1 MKKIITFSVLLLS
14 VFQAKAQ
21 YSKFIQAVDEY
32 VPAPGQFVNTLPQ
45 YEEGNT
51 AADMAQKCTECIAAG
66 KGDMI
71 TLGAYGGY
79 VTFHFDHP
87 VANIPGQK
95 DFAVWG
101 NAFYDNSEPAIVM
114 VSVDENQ
121 NGLPDDTWYELAGS
135 EYYKSATVHGYEITY
150 TYDALN
156 SPTIAE
162 TLLSTSPLLSPIF
175 AAVLLR
181 ERVTKYNILGILI
194 STAGVFALTL
204 AGSTNYSIG
213 SYWGIPLAFAAV
225 SAAVIDSVMMRKAP
239 LKYSALSFI
248 FYTQLISLCFFIPIW
263 FIKEGPQVFDNG
275 QWTLDNGQFVTAL
288 WCVGYLT
295 IFASVIAF
303 ILFCYA
309 LRQIGVTQANA
320 FNNIRPAFTALW
332 MILFFG
338 EHLPLAKW
346 IGMGLIIFGLFV
358 CQKQEKVSDS

>member
-1 MKKIITFSVLLLS
+1 MPVSGNRTQYVAVAALIVSMIIWSVSGIAIKHALAVLPPFTMIVMRFVPSVLLMLIIGLVRRKHS
-14 VFQAKAQ
+14 LFCLQKMEL
-21 YSKFIQAVDEY
+21 KD
-32 VPAPGQFVNTLPQ
+32 LPLFL
-45 YEEGNT
+45 
-51 AADMAQKCTECIAAG
+51 IAG
-66 KGDMI
+66 FCQPF
-71 TLGAYGGY
+71 L
-79 VTFHFDHP
+79 
-87 VANIPGQK
+87 
-95 DFAVWG
+95 
-101 NAFYDNSEPAIVM
+101 
-114 VSVDENQ
+114 
-121 NGLPDDTWYELAGS
+121 
-135 EYYKSATVHGYEITY
+135 YYLLETY